1 MQEKAGFTEQAVN
14 KIVEMA
20 IASQLQ
26 KADGLEVRIKTDLN
40 KLRHGQ
46 LDSLAIAIYGVLL
59 QPNLEAEILQLQIGR
74 ITVKLLSAIRGNIKL
89 LHPSEGTF
97 HLVINEASFTTALN
111 TESFRETLRSR
122 GYADKQDA
130 KIRCLLSDN
139 TITFSTEPIGN
150 NTEVP
155 QHFVL
160 VATPE
165 IAPQGQAVLL
175 QQVRYVEGQ
184 EPSPEFTSALLAR
197 MHELLSLRDFESKGM
212 LLQIQQLDVSAG
224 KLTLQAEAHIEQFPS
239 S

>member
-1 MQEKAGFTEQAVN
+1 MQEKVGFPEQAVN
-14 KIVEMA
+14 KIVEAA

-40 KLRHGQ
+40 KLAHGQ

-59 QPNLEAEILQLQIGR
+59 QPNLEAESLQLQIGR
-74 ITVKLLSAIRGNIKL
+74 ITVKLFSAIRGKIKL
-89 LHPSEGTF
+89 IHPSEGTF
-97 HLVINEASFTTALN
+97 RLVINEASFTTALN

-122 GYADKQDA
+122 GYADQQDA
-130 KIRCLLSDN
+130 RIRCLLSDN
-139 TITFSTEPIGN
+139 TITFSREPIRN

-165 IAPQGQAVLL
+165 IAPEGEAVLL

-197 MHELLSLRDFESKGM
+197 MHEFLSLQDFGRKGM

-224 KLTLQAEAHIEQFPS
+224 KLTLQAAAHIEQFPS

>member
-1 MQEKAGFTEQAVN
+1 MQEKAGFPEQAVN
-14 KIVEMA
+14 KIVEAA

-40 KLRHGQ
+40 KLAHGQ

-59 QPNLEAEILQLQIGR
+59 QPNLEAETLQLQIGR
-74 ITVKLLSAIRGNIKL
+74 ITVKLFSAIRGKIKL
-89 LHPSEGTF
+89 VHPSEGTF
-97 HLVINEASFTTALN
+97 RLVINEASFTTALN
-111 TESFRETLRSR
+111 TESFRETLRSC

-130 KIRCLLSDN
+130 RIGCLLSDN
-139 TITFSTEPIGN
+139 TITFSPQPIGN

-160 VATPE
+160 VATPK
-165 IAPQGQAVLL
+165 IAPEGQAVLL

-197 MHELLSLRDFESKGM
+197 MHELLSLQDFERKGM

-224 KLTLQAEAHIEQFPS
+224 KLTLQAAAHIEQFPS

>member
-1 MQEKAGFTEQAVN
+1 MQEKAGFGEQAVN

-74 ITVKLLSAIRGNIKL
+74 ITVKLLSAIRGKIKL
-89 LHPSEGTF
+89 VHPSEGIF
-97 HLVINEASFTTALN
+97 RLVINEASFTTVLN
-111 TESFRETLRSR
+111 TESFRETLRSH
-122 GYADKQDA
+122 GYAEQQDA
-130 KIRCLLSDN
+130 TIRCLLSDN
-139 TITFSTEPIGN
+139 TITFSTEPIRN

-155 QHFVL
+155 PHFVL
-160 VATPE
+160 VTTPE
-165 IAPQGQAVLL
+165 IAPEKEAVLL

-184 EPSPEFTSALLAR
+184 EPSAEFTNALLAR
-197 MHELLSLRDFESKGM
+197 MRELLNLQEFGRKGM

>member
-1 MQEKAGFTEQAVN
+1 MQEKARFTEQTVN
-14 KIVEMA
+14 KVVEMA

-74 ITVKLLSAIRGNIKL
+74 ITVKLFSAIRGKIKL
-89 LHPSEGTF
+89 VHPSEGTF

-130 KIRCLLSDN
+130 RIGCLLSDN

-165 IAPQGQAVLL
+165 IAPEGQAVLL

-197 MHELLSLRDFESKGM
+197 MHELLSLQDFERKGM

-224 KLTLQAEAHIEQFPS
+224 KLTLQAAAHIEQFPS